1 MNFTSS
7 FIYVILLSRKGDLP
21 IQQFKQKKSFVFEAI
36 LCYISALGVATMA
49 GQLIV
54 TLGIAVTAVA
64 FVVLATK
71 EMGPVIDNRAI
82 AHHQA

>member
-1 MNFTSS
+1 MKHDYLFENSCLFA
-7 FIYVILLSRKGDLP
+7 DLVL
-21 IQQFKQKKSFVFEAI
+21 FAI
-36 LCYISALGVATMA
+36 FCYISALGVATMA

>member
-1 MNFTSS
+1 
-7 FIYVILLSRKGDLP
+7 
-21 IQQFKQKKSFVFEAI
+21 
-36 LCYISALGVATMA
+36 MA